1 MHYKITPSKKQDAR
15 RTVKQK
21 TILSSLA
28 HTTKKKNQTPTLH
41 PNENYEQ
48 FHSYSHTFQQLF
60 RHLDCRHFD

>member
-1 MHYKITPSKKQDAR
+1 MHYKITPSKKQDTR

-21 TILSSLA
+21 NYSLFSST
-28 HTTKKKNQTPTLH
+28 HNQEKNQTPTLH